1 MPVSC
6 TFDYRITLFLIWV
19 LSLYF
24 KSAKVIK
31 LKTLY
36 LSNVKKFYNDLTW
49 PIKFI
54 KHIYIYSQIL
64 SYLSIKIDIYN
75 FRIFIQ
81 RHFGRG
87 NGFYCVRWKKSCFFA
102 WLILNNVSNTLSHKY
117 YPRRLAWNTLH
128 YFRHCLWRE
137 LNCRKHAVQLSH
149 NLYSYGDE
157 NKLTQTHA
165 GLI

>member
-1 MPVSC
+1 MFCSWDKEKNTAYEWIFHKHCRVQLAYAC
-6 TFDYRITLFLIWV
+6 FFYLFWRSNIFFFIWV
-19 LSLYF
+19 LSFYF

-81 RHFGRG
+81 RHFFWGEGENRL
-87 NGFYCVRWKKSCFFA
+87 YREMKK
-102 WLILNNVSNTLSHKY
+102 
-117 YPRRLAWNTLH
+117 
-128 YFRHCLWRE
+128 E
-137 LNCRKHAVQLSH
+137 LFLCMTNSK
-149 NLYSYGDE
+149 
-157 NKLTQTHA
+157 
-165 GLI
+165 

>member
-1 MPVSC
+1 MTFSKYIANYFIKNSIPNLILTIKFWKLYVLHLDTRKKIQHIYQFFINIEEIGQNMPVSC
-6 TFDYRITLFLIWV
+6 ILTTEYLLIWV

-87 NGFYCVRWKKSCFFA
+87 G
-102 WLILNNVSNTLSHKY
+102 
-117 YPRRLAWNTLH
+117 
-128 YFRHCLWRE
+128 
-137 LNCRKHAVQLSH
+137 
-149 NLYSYGDE
+149 
-157 NKLTQTHA
+157 
-165 GLI
+165 

>member
-1 MPVSC
+1 MKIICFASWHKEEIQHINQYFINIAEIDQNMPISF
-6 TFDYRITLFLIWV
+6 TYFDYQISLFWV
-19 LSLYF
+19 LSCYF

-31 LKTLY
+31 LRTLY

-81 RHFGRG
+81 RHFLGEEENRL
-87 NGFYCVRWKKSCFFA
+87 YREMKK
-102 WLILNNVSNTLSHKY
+102 
-117 YPRRLAWNTLH
+117 
-128 YFRHCLWRE
+128 E
-137 LNCRKHAVQLSH
+137 LFLCMTNSK
-149 NLYSYGDE
+149 
-157 NKLTQTHA
+157 
-165 GLI
+165 